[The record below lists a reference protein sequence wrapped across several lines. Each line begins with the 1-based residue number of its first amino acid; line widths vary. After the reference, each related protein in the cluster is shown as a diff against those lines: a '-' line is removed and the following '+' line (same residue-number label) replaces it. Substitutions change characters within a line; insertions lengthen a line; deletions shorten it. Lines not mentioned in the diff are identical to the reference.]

1 MDREDFENVTETVS
15 MIRRLADRIE
25 RGEFGASVGVAS
37 VVFADGAY
45 SVWSFGVCENA
56 AHANLMFDIG
66 KSKLINLSIEDD
78 PNGNSVGYEDDER
91 PANFVAH

>member
-1 MDREDFENVTETVS
+1 MDKDDFENIAETVS

-25 RGEFGASVGVAS
+25 RGEMGNSVGVAS
-37 VVFADGAY
+37 VVFSDGAY

-66 KSKLINLSIEDD
+66 KLKLVNLSIEDD
-78 PNGNSVGYEDDER
+78 PNGDSVGYEKEDR